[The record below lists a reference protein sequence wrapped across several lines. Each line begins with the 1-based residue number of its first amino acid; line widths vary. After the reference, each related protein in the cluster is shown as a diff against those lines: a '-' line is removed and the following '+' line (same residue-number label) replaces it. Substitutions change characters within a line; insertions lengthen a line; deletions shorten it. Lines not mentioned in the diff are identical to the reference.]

1 MKHRRKWVTW
11 LGAFLA
17 LIALLAAA
25 ALVLMPASAGGFP
38 FSWKIRSN
46 LSADY
51 RYGETTASLGA
62 FRLSIISDMLRDR
75 GIGEDEAYQKENVM
89 KLAMEGSVPTATA
102 FDYEGNLPLT
112 ATPTNTPTKTPT
124 PTFTPTPT
132 ATNTRIPTRTP
143 TKTKTPKPKPTKTP
157 DPPPLTDT
165 VAPVIASPGTVIDDW
180 VSDCHVNV
188 YIDSAR
194 ITDAAPSS
202 GINWVKLKYKVY
214 DSSGSTNYTDYT
226 YSSPLMICSGGPTGG
241 GWDAC
246 YAGPDPLPGFSIK
259 IEAGSNLGSG
269 DFLIKYYMYVE
280 DGIGKTALHD
290 YPSISMPDFC
300 DD

>member
-62 FRLSIISDMLRDR
+62 FRLSIISDMLRDM
-75 GIGEDEAYQKENVM
+75 GMGEDEANQKENVM
-89 KLAMEGSVPTATA
+89 KLAMEESVPTATA
-102 FDYEGNLPLT
+102 FDYEGNPPLT

-132 ATNTRIPTRTP
+132 ATNTRIPTKTP
-143 TKTKTPKPKPTKTP
+143 TKTKTPKPKPTNTP
-157 DPPPLTDT
+157 KPPTATSGPVDNVKPTICCEDYDPEPGPTASPANFNVTSCIFKVVTVEVYDPAFSSGVPDSGVSVYYHSLSSGNSGSAVLNKDDGDFQPGGEWLGHFSGSVVLKPLTIGEVVKVKIKGHDNAGNAFNNNYEYFIMD
-165 VAPVIASPGTVIDDW
+165 VE
-180 VSDCHVNV
+180 C
-188 YIDSAR
+188 DS
-194 ITDAAPSS
+194 
-202 GINWVKLKYKVY
+202 
-214 DSSGSTNYTDYT
+214 
-226 YSSPLMICSGGPTGG
+226 
-241 GWDAC
+241 
-246 YAGPDPLPGFSIK
+246 
-259 IEAGSNLGSG
+259 
-269 DFLIKYYMYVE
+269 
-280 DGIGKTALHD
+280 
-290 YPSISMPDFC
+290 
-300 DD
+300 